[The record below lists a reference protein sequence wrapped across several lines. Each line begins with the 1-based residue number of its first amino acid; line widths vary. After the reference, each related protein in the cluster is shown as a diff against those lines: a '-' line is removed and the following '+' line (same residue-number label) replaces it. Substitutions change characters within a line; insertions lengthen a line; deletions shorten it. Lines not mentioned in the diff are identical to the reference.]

1 MRKRLWGAVAAYTA
15 SVAILLSALYWFMKN
30 DGFSENGFLLGAAGI
45 LVLSVGWGYVIVSH
59 LIEPQRRLHEHLL
72 HLTDDIVHELK
83 IPLSTIQTNA
93 VLIRKRTEDERT
105 LKRLGRILGAAKRLE
120 KLYKELAYA
129 LHKEIRPAQKERF
142 DLADLVNERVV
153 FFNERHPG
161 RVVADTESFVV
172 HTDRIGLEQVADNLI
187 ENALKYSPADTQVY
201 VRLHGGVLEVADKG
215 VGMDETELVRVFER
229 YYRARSDKEGKGIGL
244 ALVKRFCD
252 ENDIDVDIVSKKGE
266 GTKVSLHLHKVEK
279 K

>member
-1 MRKRLWGAVAAYTA
+1 
-15 SVAILLSALYWFMKN
+15 
-30 DGFSENGFLLGAAGI
+30 
-45 LVLSVGWGYVIVSH
+45 
-59 LIEPQRRLHEHLL
+59 
-72 HLTDDIVHELK
+72 
-83 IPLSTIQTNA
+83 
-93 VLIRKRTEDERT
+93 
-105 LKRLGRILGAAKRLE
+105 
-120 KLYKELAYA
+120 
-129 LHKEIRPAQKERF
+129 
-142 DLADLVNERVV
+142 
-153 FFNERHPG
+153 
-161 RVVADTESFVV
+161 
-172 HTDRIGLEQVADNLI
+172 VADNLI